1 MFIEGIRHA
10 KKKWRVGVAILLGL
24 IIVSLVLSFAYF
36 GQSVGTAPDAQG
48 GNPLET
54 AELTAENA
62 AAAADEAAGDATVLG
77 SAAAA
82 YLSLAA
88 YQELYLEDA
97 SDSYAAAL
105 DYAQQMVTAC
115 GTTPDADY
123 ISAYSYVFEAYMG
136 LNDAAGLSAAFN
148 EALNVVTLDMDFI
161 NTYYQYMYALGAF
174 DLIVTDLEAAK
185 AIAETDAPAVEEGA
199 EEAEGEETE
208 DAPKSLVES
217 IDELI
222 VSARVTSETGE

>member
-10 KKKWRVGVAILLGL
+10 KKKWRAGVAVLLGL

-36 GQSVGTAPDAQG
+36 GQSVGTAPTAEG

-54 AELTAENA
+54 AEIAAENA

-77 SAAAA
+77 SAAEA

-97 SDSYAAAL
+97 SKSYEAAL

-115 GTTPDADY
+115 GSTPDADY
-123 ISAYSYVFEAYMG
+123 ATAYSYVFEAYMG
-136 LNDAAGLSAAFN
+136 LGDADGISAAFN
-148 EALNVVTLDMDFI
+148 EALTVVTLDQNFV
-161 NTYYQYMYALGAF
+161 NTYYQYMYSLGAY
-174 DLIVTDLEAAK
+174 DLILVDLEAAL
-185 AIAETDAPAVEEGA
+185 AIAEETAP
-199 EEAEGEETE
+199 AEGEGEE
-208 DAPKSLVES
+208 DIESPMTLAES
-217 IDELI
+217 IEELL
-222 VSARVTSETGE
+222 VSAKVAKDTAE